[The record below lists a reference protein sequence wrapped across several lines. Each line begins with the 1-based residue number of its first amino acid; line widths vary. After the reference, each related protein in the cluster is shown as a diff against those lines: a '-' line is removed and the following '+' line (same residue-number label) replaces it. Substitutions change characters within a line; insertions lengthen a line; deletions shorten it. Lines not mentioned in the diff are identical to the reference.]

1 MVHMNGSVVPSADE
15 DEEPQLNLVVSVFFL
30 SMVSAGVLLAL
41 LCHCYGGTFGSTV
54 GMATIVS
61 PPGEGPDQAEEGSP
75 KAGAPK
81 EEDRN
86 PTPELE
92 L

>member
-1 MVHMNGSVVPSADE
+1 MVPMNGSSVPSADE
-15 DEEPQLNLVVSVFFL
+15 EPELNLVVSVFFL
-30 SMVSAGVLLAL
+30 SMVGAGVLLAL
-41 LCHCYGGTFGSTV
+41 LCHCYGGTCDSTV

-61 PPGEGPDQAEEGSP
+61 PPEEGPDHAEEGSP

-81 EEDRN
+81 DRT